1 MKYDPA
7 MIKPIR
13 EKVTN
18 LGVEDLRE
26 LDDVK
31 SFLDRDGTS
40 MIFVNSVCGCVGKVA
55 VPALQQALDHDV
67 TPDLLGTVFAGQ
79 DDEATEFVRNQA
91 PGKDP
96 SSPSIYLFVDG
107 ETEAYIH
114 RKAIK
119 GSHEDRVADE
129 LTSTFEE
136 LASPAKA

>member
-13 EKVTN
+13 QKIEN

-26 LDDVK
+26 LEDVR
-31 SFLDRDGTS
+31 SFLDRDGTA

-55 VPALQQALDHDV
+55 QPALEQALEHEVVPDH
-67 TPDLLGTVFAGQ
+67 LGTVFAGQ

-91 PGKDP
+91 SDAEP

-107 ETEAYIH
+107 EPQDYIH
-114 RKAIK
+114 RKSIK
-119 GSHEDRVADE
+119 GSHEDQVART
-129 LTSTFEE
+129 LKNKFED
-136 LASPAKA
+136 LGTPAKA